1 MRQSYNPIRI
11 YLDGYDWTGRTSR
24 PRLFVVYGV
33 WALVAAPL
41 LLLDV
46 FGAGA
51 RLVEVTIWVAL
62 SMLVVPVLGHTVRRL
77 NEMRWPFW
85 VIALLFVPYVS
96 TVVMLVVLLKG
107 QGQRRLYEMTPLR
120 MAAYVLAFGLAAVA
134 FSRIAW
140 SPYTIVAGSM
150 KPTLYVGDV
159 IAVNRLS
166 RHPDRGDVIAFRP
179 DGSTDVY
186 LKRVIGLPGDE
197 VQIADGRVVVN
208 GITWAQS
215 TTDPFLEPMVPQGP
229 LRLLPRCANGAVGQ
243 GATCRKEQLIET
255 NQDGHSYEVLDIL
268 PAGPQDATEIYR
280 VPVGRYFV
288 LGDNRDNSAD
298 SRIAVLAGGVGMVSQ
313 GSVVGRAVR
322 ILYSFEG
329 QSPALIWNWRLG
341 RFLKAV
347 R

>member
-24 PRLFVVYGV
+24 PRLFVVYAV

-41 LLLDV
+41 LLLDL

-51 RLVEVTIWVAL
+51 RLVEVTTWVAL

-85 VIALLFVPYVS
+85 IIGFLFVPYLS
-96 TVVMLVVLLKG
+96 TVVILIVLLKG

-120 MAAYVLAFGLAAVA
+120 MAAFVLAFICAAVV
-134 FSRIAW
+134 FTRIAW
-140 SPYTIVAGSM
+140 SPYLIVSGSM
-150 KPTLYVGDV
+150 KPSFYVGDV

-179 DGSTDVY
+179 DGSTEVFLD
-186 LKRVIGLPGDE
+186 RVIGLPGDE
-197 VQIADGRVVVN
+197 VQMVDGQVVVN
-208 GITWAQS
+208 GVALPQEPQE
-215 TTDPFLEPMVPQGP
+215 PFIEAMVSQGP
-229 LRLLPRCANGAVGQ
+229 LGQLPRCANGAVGQ
-243 GATCRKEQLIET
+243 GAACLKNRFTET
-255 NQDGHSYEVLDIL
+255 TPEGRTHEVLDIL
-268 PAGPQDATEIYR
+268 PAGPLDATEVYR
-280 VPVGRYFV
+280 VPAGRYFV

-329 QSPALIWNWRLG
+329 QSPALIWNWRVW